1 MFILHNWRKTFMGLF
16 NSIFKGMGFEGD
28 DNSHDKNT
36 KEGNVKQEN
45 NDKYSNFDNGL
56 ANSFVV
62 NEFKNSG
69 DIAKNIPNFAGI
81 AGRNLIIYAPRDNN
95 DIKILV
101 ECLRRKEACIVNLG
115 QLKPVDADKILQFVS
130 GAVYALKG
138 SIKRLQG
145 DLFLMAPE
153 GVNIMTQSK

>member
-1 MFILHNWRKTFMGLF
+1 MGLF
-16 NSIFKGMGFEGD
+16 NSLMKGMGFDGKKGNETSNITTDMD
-28 DNSHDKNT
+28 DKTN
-36 KEGNVKQEN
+36 E
-45 NDKYSNFDNGL
+45 KYSNFDKSL
-56 ANSFVV
+56 ANSFAV
-62 NEFKNSG
+62 NEFKSAN
-69 DIAKNIPNFAGI
+69 DITASLPPLG
-81 AGRNLIIYAPRDNN
+81 GGLVGSNLVIYAPKDNK

-115 QLKPVDADKILQFVS
+115 LIRAEDADKILQFLS

-153 GVNIMTQSK
+153 GINIMTQAKN

>member
-1 MFILHNWRKTFMGLF
+1 MGLF
-16 NSIFKGMGFEGD
+16 NSFMKGLGFG
-28 DNSHDKNT
+28 DNSKKKNNPVVEDKNAAVN
-36 KEGNVKQEN
+36 E
-45 NDKYSNFDNGL
+45 KYNNFDNGL

-62 NEFKNSG
+62 NEFKNPNELT
-69 DIAKNIPNFAGI
+69 AQIPGLAG
-81 AGRNLIIYAPRDNN
+81 GLGGKNLIIYAPKDNK

-115 QLKPVDADKILQFVS
+115 LIKPVDADKILQFLS

-153 GVNIMTQSK
+153 GINIMTQSKHN

>member
-1 MFILHNWRKTFMGLF
+1 MYKGGGLLTVGLF
-16 NSIFKGMGFEGD
+16 NSLMKGLGFS
-28 DNSHDKNT
+28 DNSKKKVAPAVAEDKNSAVN
-36 KEGNVKQEN
+36 E
-45 NDKYSNFDNGL
+45 KYSNFDNGL

-62 NEFKNSG
+62 NEFKNPNE
-69 DIAKNIPNFAGI
+69 ITAQIPDLAG
-81 AGRNLIIYAPRDNN
+81 GLGGKNLIIYAPKDNK
-95 DIKILV
+95 DIKILI

-115 QLKPVDADKILQFVS
+115 QIKPVDADKILQFLS

-153 GVNIMTQSK
+153 GINIMTQSK

>member
-1 MFILHNWRKTFMGLF
+1 MGFF
-16 NSIFKGMGFEGD
+16 NSIFRGMGFSG
-28 DNSHDKNT
+28 
-36 KEGNVKQEN
+36 KEELPEKKKQDGEPSAN
-45 NDKYSNFDNGL
+45 EKYSNFDQGL

-62 NEFKNSG
+62 GEFDSKSSNLSSQ
-69 DIAKNIPNFAGI
+69 IPDLSAVG
-81 AGRNLIIYAPRDNN
+81 GKNLIIYTPKDNN

-115 QLKPVDADKILQFVS
+115 QLKPQDSDKILQFLS

-145 DLFLMAPE
+145 DLFLLAPE
-153 GVNIMTQSK
+153 GINIMTQAK

>member
-1 MFILHNWRKTFMGLF
+1 MGLF
-16 NSIFKGMGFEGD
+16 NSFMKGLGFS
-28 DNSHDKNT
+28 DNSKKKNNPIVEDKNAAVN
-36 KEGNVKQEN
+36 E
-45 NDKYSNFDNGL
+45 KYNNFDNGL

-62 NEFKNSG
+62 NEFKNPNELT
-69 DIAKNIPNFAGI
+69 AQIPGLAG
-81 AGRNLIIYAPRDNN
+81 GLGGKNLIIYAPKDNK

-115 QLKPVDADKILQFVS
+115 LIKPVDADKILQFLS

-153 GVNIMTQSK
+153 GINIMTQSKNN

>member
-1 MFILHNWRKTFMGLF
+1 MGLF
-16 NSIFKGMGFEGD
+16 NSFMKGLGFS
-28 DNSHDKNT
+28 DNSKKNNTPVVEDKNAAVN
-36 KEGNVKQEN
+36 E
-45 NDKYSNFDNGL
+45 KYNNFDNGL

-62 NEFKNSG
+62 NEFKNPNELT
-69 DIAKNIPNFAGI
+69 AQIPGLAG
-81 AGRNLIIYAPRDNN
+81 GLGGKNLIIYAPKDNK

-115 QLKPVDADKILQFVS
+115 LIKPIDADKILQFLS

-153 GVNIMTQSK
+153 GINIMTQSKHN